1 MTLEIVD
8 SNGNPIDLVAGFED
22 AEDAITIANNTDS
35 VTIPGPNN
43 SFWSSKDTTSP
54 YRTSVASISG
64 RLSTVIRSRT
74 LNTDLEIT
82 FFDGVSGP
90 PTVVA
95 ADAGGPYR
103 VVSGETVALFG
114 AATVENASGDTT
126 YAWARKSGSGGRIS
140 STTVQNPTFSA
151 PTLQENDPPRTIVYT
166 LTATNNRVTATSDAV
181 INVVQPGGDGYYLGF
196 HFPAFDLRNRRTSA

>member
-1 MTLEIVD
+1 M
-8 SNGNPIDLVAGFED
+8 
-22 AEDAITIANNTDS
+22 
-35 VTIPGPNN
+35 
-43 SFWSSKDTTSP
+43 
-54 YRTSVASISG
+54 
-64 RLSTVIRSRT
+64 
-74 LNTDLEIT
+74 
-82 FFDGVSGP
+82 
-90 PTVVA
+90 
-95 ADAGGPYR
+95 
-103 VVSGETVALFG
+103 FG